1 MQERLS
7 QTGLLNYQNFYF
19 NQSLDR
25 NESAW
30 LEITKK
36 VHLKSKKIKKLSRI
50 AWVYYQE
57 KNYETNH
64 KF

>member
-7 QTGLLNYQNFYF
+7 QTGLLTLEFYF

-36 VHLKSKKIKKLSRI
+36 VHLKSQKIKKLSRI
-50 AWVYYQE
+50 AWVYYQT
-57 KNYETNH
+57 K
-64 KF
+64 KL